1 MRPHRKGG
9 WSGCCFAAWSAL
21 WLPDPAVPPRG
32 GRAELAR
39 ALFCHQQLWEN
50 LKEKTTHGPRSKFL
64 LRFRENKEQIKN
76 KFIFLTSSWST
87 SPPNTQTCHDTKG
100 QGGIAEE
107 WLSQPKFRHSAAA
120 RAAGLESAAPERH
133 CCCTAGT
140 RHSTAEETD
149 GTRAVTQGAAFTFST
164 RQYML

>member
-9 WSGCCFAAWSAL
+9 WSGRCLWCLIRVAA
-21 WLPDPAVPPRG
+21 PRSRSPTARWP
-32 GRAELAR
+32 GRAGQSA
-39 ALFCHQQLWEN
+39 ALSSATLRKPEREDN
-50 LKEKTTHGPRSKFL
+50 TRSTFKILVTFL
-64 LRFRENKEQIKN
+64 GKQRTNQEQVH
-76 KFIFLTSSWST
+76 FLTLSWST

-107 WLSQPKFRHSAAA
+107 WLSQPKFRHPAAA

-133 CCCTAGT
+133 CSCTAGT

-149 GTRAVTQGAAFTFST
+149 GTRAVTHGAAFTFST